1 MFEILKFLT
10 TWKATLGVSLH
21 LCWEPLHLCCVSVIL
36 LSFIFMYGAAKA
48 GSRLQKRPAEGPHL
62 LQRWA
67 GGGASPGGVQEWK
80 RSASPSSF
88 YIDLPTSFPEQL
100 AAILFLGGWER
111 RQESLVASR
120 KDAGCKRQSRV
131 GEHWIIPEHA
141 NSWHLSIV
149 LVILGPLHSAS
160 VVSLTIIF
168 CTL

>member
-1 MFEILKFLT
+1 MEGHFG
-10 TWKATLGVSLH
+10 GVSSSLLGAIAPLLCFCHFAVIH
-21 LCWEPLHLCCVSVIL
+21 LYVWGSQGWIQAPEETCRGP
-36 LSFIFMYGAAKA
+36 SFAAEV
-48 GSRLQKRPAEGPHL
+48 G
-62 LQRWA
+62 WW